1 MKVPVDQILNL
12 QGMKILDFQDVE
24 DMGFIYQISQRERI
38 QGDYRVLSGE
48 LLVKQKGKVL
58 RRLECAF
65 GGD

>member
-1 MKVPVDQILNL
+1 
-12 QGMKILDFQDVE
+12 MKILDFQDVE